1 MDHEL
6 LHKETSTLLQ
16 YNQELQNIYLEVID
30 KGQPADF
37 FSIVKP
43 FADKVKVVLDRW
55 EESALKWVKTD
66 KPKYFHRQ
74 QIDNMVENITTVSVQ
89 AFFPDTK
96 GKRFKE
102 LIRSNQY
109 TLENILQLL
118 QK

>member
-1 MDHEL
+1 MNHEL
-6 LHKETSTLLQ
+6 LYKDTSTLLE
-16 YNQELQNIYLEVID
+16 YNQQLQNFHLVVVEQGQAEDFYLV
-30 KGQPADF
+30 
-37 FSIVKP
+37 VKP
-43 FADKVKVVLDRW
+43 FADKVKSVLDRW
-55 EESALKWVKTD
+55 EDSALKWVKTD
-66 KPKYFHRQ
+66 KPKYFYQQ

-109 TLENILQLL
+109 TLETILMHL